1 MKKDKGGEAFTRTRI
16 QLDRPTGGGWFV
28 TEKVKSDDYVVV
40 RGAQTLLSEELKAAL
55 SPD

>member
-1 MKKDKGGEAFTRTRI
+1 
-16 QLDRPTGGGWFV
+16 V